1 MMYSFRND
9 YSEGA
14 HPSILKAMSDENLN
28 QKIGYGMD
36 EICEQARS
44 LIRKECN
51 AEQADVHFLV
61 GGTQANL
68 TVIAAALRP
77 YEAVIACESG
87 HINVHET
94 GSIEACGHK
103 VCTAYAKDGK
113 LTPVMIQ
120 KIVDF
125 HADEHMV
132 KPKMVYISNATEL
145 GTIYYKEELTALH
158 KICKELDLYL
168 FMDGARLGSAL
179 TAEGNDLTLADIAK
193 LCDVFYIGGTKNGAL
208 FGEAVVIN
216 HEQIK
221 KEFRYNIKQRG
232 GMLAK
237 GFLLGLQFK
246 SLFEND
252 LFYSLAKHA
261 NECAQRMVTVIK
273 DTGFEFYAD
282 SPTNQLFPI
291 LPNSL
296 ADKISEKYAFQVHEK
311 INDETSALRFV
322 TSWACP
328 DHIIDEFINDFK
340 SYTEQAK

>member
-1 MMYSFRND
+1 MR
-9 YSEGA
+9 
-14 HPSILKAMSDENLN
+14 
-28 QKIGYGMD
+28 
-36 EICEQARS
+36 
-44 LIRKECN
+44 
-51 AEQADVHFLV
+51 
-61 GGTQANL
+61 
-68 TVIAAALRP
+68 
-77 YEAVIACESG
+77 
-87 HINVHET
+87 
-94 GSIEACGHK
+94 
-103 VCTAYAKDGK
+103 
-113 LTPVMIQ
+113 
-120 KIVDF
+120 
-125 HADEHMV
+125 DEHMV

-158 KICKELDLYL
+158 QICKELDLYL

-179 TAEGNDLTLADIAK
+179 TAEGNDLTLADIAR

-246 SLFEND
+246 TLFEND
-252 LFYSLAKHA
+252 LFYSLAKQA
-261 NECAQRMVTVIK
+261 NECAQRMVKVIK
-273 DTGFEFYAD
+273 DAGFEFYAD

-296 ADKISEKYAFQVHEK
+296 ADKISEKYAFQVQEK
-311 INDETSALRFV
+311 INDETTALRFV

-328 DHIIDEFINDFK
+328 NHVIDEFINDFK
-340 SYTEQAK
+340 SYTK

>member
-14 HPSILKAMSDENLN
+14 HPSILKAMNDENLN

-36 EICEQARS
+36 DICEQARA
-44 LIRKECN
+44 LIRKECD
-51 AEQADVHFLV
+51 AQQADVHFLV

-113 LTPVMIQ
+113 LTPAMIQ

-158 KICKELDLYL
+158 QICKELDLYL

-179 TAEGNDLTLADIAK
+179 TAEGNDLTLADIAR

-246 SLFEND
+246 TLFEND
-252 LFYSLAKHA
+252 LFYSLAKQA
-261 NECAQRMVTVIK
+261 NECAQRMVKVIK
-273 DTGFEFYAD
+273 DAGFEFYAD

-296 ADKISEKYAFQVHEK
+296 ADKISEKYAFQVQEK
-311 INDETSALRFV
+311 INDETTALRFV

-328 DHIIDEFINDFK
+328 NHVIDEFINDFK
-340 SYTEQAK
+340 SYTK